1 MEKINSFDVRVENI
15 RKIFGQT
22 VALNNVSF
30 KVDKGT
36 IHALVGENGS
46 GKSSLMRILAG
57 VHQVDEGQIYF
68 NDEEVK
74 FFSPADSI
82 DTGISMVYQEL
93 NLVSDL
99 TVADNI
105 FLGKEFSFFVPGVIK
120 NHLVVKETEKLLKKF
135 EIFSI
140 NPLEKIENL
149 SIAECQIVEFLKAIV
164 KKSFLIIMDEPTSSL
179 SYKEVQFIL
188 ETIKKL
194 KKAGYS
200 IIYISHHLDEVRQI
214 SDEVTVLR
222 DGEVV
227 YSGRTKN
234 ISNKEIIK
242 HMVGRELKDYFV
254 KRNSF
259 NKNKKIIF
267 SVDNLSDGNRINNIS
282 LNIGAGEILG
292 MYGLIG
298 AGRTEIAELIFGIKK
313 AHSGNVYIHGKKTK
327 IKSPRDAVKKRMA
340 FLTEDRKRTG
350 LLLSLPNMW
359 NVTLPTLG
367 KYFRSYWLD
376 HFKEISISTTEV
388 SKMSVKWG
396 SPLLKTETLSGG
408 NQQKLLIVRW
418 LLASSDIVIFDE
430 PTRGIDVG
438 AKKEIYEIMN
448 SLASQGKAILLI
460 SSELD
465 EILGVSDRV
474 LVVRDF
480 FICKE
485 FKASKLS
492 QNEIMNYATG
502 EL

>member
-1 MEKINSFDVRVENI
+1 MKKINGFDVKVGNI
-15 RKIFGQT
+15 RKTFGST
-22 VALNNVSF
+22 IALNDVSF
-30 KVDKGT
+30 KVHKGT

-46 GKSSLMRILAG
+46 GKSSLMRVLAG
-57 VHQVDEGQIYF
+57 VHRADEGQIYF
-68 NDEEVK
+68 NNKELE
-74 FFSPADSI
+74 FFSPGDSI
-82 DTGISMVYQEL
+82 DAGISMVYQEL
-93 NLVSDL
+93 NLISDL

-105 FLGKEFSFFVPGVIK
+105 FLGREFSFFVPGVIDR
-120 NHLVVKETEKLLKKF
+120 HLVVKETKKLLKRF

-140 NPLEKIENL
+140 NPLEKIKNL
-149 SIAECQIVEFLKAIV
+149 SIAECQVVEFLKAIV

-179 SYKEVQFIL
+179 SHKEVQLIL
-188 ETIKKL
+188 ETVKKL

-200 IIYISHHLDEVRQI
+200 IIYISHHLDEIRQI
-214 SDEVTVLR
+214 SDELTVLR

-227 YSGRTKN
+227 YSGMMKN

-282 LNIGAGEILG
+282 FNIGAGEILG
-292 MYGLIG
+292 LYGLIG
-298 AGRTEIAELIFGIKK
+298 AGRTEIAELIFGIRKIN
-313 AHSGNVYIHGKKTK
+313 SGDIYIHGKKTK

-359 NVTLPTLG
+359 NVTLPTLR

-376 HFKEISISTTEV
+376 HLKEISISTTEV
-388 SKMSVKWG
+388 SKMSIKWG
-396 SPLLKTETLSGG
+396 NPLLKTKTLSGG
-408 NQQKLLIVRW
+408 NQQKLLIAKW
-418 LLASSDIVIFDE
+418 LLANSDIVIFDE

-438 AKKEIYEIMN
+438 AKKEIYGIIN

-465 EILGVSDRV
+465 EILGISDRV